1 MIVNSSSAPQPPA
14 AGTDRQ
20 KERWQRRILWLLL
33 LLLSLTLVCVSALFC
48 RYLLAPAPLPE
59 MMPLPVQVSYP
70 PHYVF
75 SIYGVNQ
82 PVGVAVSPVGDRIYV
97 AETAGE
103 RLVKIFDRAGNPV
116 GEFAP
121 PRTTAAQRSPVYV
134 AVDRAGHVYVTDR
147 LQHAVFVY
155 DADGN
160 YLDTM
165 LSPNLTLSEYVAKH
179 VKPHQPEIEFAYN
192 RFEGDVYYQPSDESP
207 LAFPAPDHEDWSP
220 LGIRFNP
227 QDQMLLTDVATDGS
241 AIRRFPDNVAR
252 PATWRTFDPATHAFG
267 IYGQEQDQVL
277 FPNAAVTDSR
287 GRIFVSDGNNSR
299 VSVWSAD
306 GQFLFNFGFG
316 TGESALSLPRGATI
330 DARDR
335 LYVVDAVGQSVK
347 TYDVSQAEPEYLFSF
362 GELGAG
368 DGQFIY
374 PNDIALDSSGR
385 LFIADREN
393 NRIQVWAY

>member
-1 MIVNSSSAPQPPA
+1 MTIETPPA
-14 AGTDRQ
+14 PHPLATDRQ
-20 KERWQRRILWLLL
+20 KEKWQRRILWLLFLFLSMTL
-33 LLLSLTLVCVSALFC
+33 LCVSALFC
-48 RYLLAPAPLPE
+48 RYLLAPAPLPD
-59 MMPLPVQVSYP
+59 MVPLPVQVNYP
-70 PHYVF
+70 PHYIF
-75 SIYGVNQ
+75 SIYGIDQ
-82 PVGVAVSPVGDRIYV
+82 PVGVAISPVGDRIYV

-116 GEFAP
+116 GAFAP
-121 PRTTAAQRSPVYV
+121 PRTSPAQRSPVYV
-134 AVDRAGHVYVTDR
+134 ATDRSGNVYVTDR

-160 YLDTM
+160 YRDSI

-179 VKPHQPEIEFAYN
+179 IDPREPDIEFAYN
-192 RFEGDVYYQPSDESP
+192 RFEADVYYQSADESP

-220 LGIRFNP
+220 LGVRFNP
-227 QDQMLLTDVATDGS
+227 QDQLLLTDVATDGS
-241 AIRRFPDNVAR
+241 AIRRFSDNAAR
-252 PATWRTFDPATHAFG
+252 PDTWRTFDPSTYAFG
-267 IYGQEQDQVL
+267 AYGQEQDQFL
-277 FPNAAVTDSR
+277 FPNAAITDSR

-299 VSVWSAD
+299 ISVWSAA
-306 GQFLFNFGFG
+306 GEFLFNFGFG
-316 TGESALSLPRGATI
+316 TGDSALSLPRGAAI

-362 GELGAG
+362 GQLGSG

-374 PNDIALDSSGR
+374 PNDIALDSAGR
-385 LFIADREN
+385 LYVADREN